1 MFLKDVEEFV
11 LVVGVLHVDE
21 VDQDDSGEVS
31 QADLAGDF
39 CGGFQ
44 VDLAVGFFGFFPAG
58 VFAAVYVYGDE
69 GFGLL
74 DDQEA
79 SAFEPDFFTAD
90 FVDCGFQAV

>member
-1 MFLKDVEEFV
+1 MFLEDVEEFV

-21 VDQDDSGEVS
+21 INQDDAGKVAE
-31 QADLAGDF
+31 ADLAGNF

-44 VDLAVGFFGFFPAG
+44 VDLSVGFFGFFLGG

-74 DDQEA
+74 DD
-79 SAFEPDFFTAD
+79 
-90 FVDCGFQAV
+90 